1 MAKTAFKG
9 RAAELKLLDK
19 LWQMPEAALLILYG
33 RRRVGKTRLLTH
45 WREQHRDHALYWVA
59 EPMSARDQLRSFS
72 QAIHHFT
79 YPDSPVS
86 MQITYDNW
94 EQALWYVA
102 EQARNRRLALFI
114 DEFTY
119 LLEVE
124 PAIVGTLQKAWDH
137 WLRDSNLLLGLSG
150 SQMALMRKHVLSYE
164 APLYGRATSQ
174 FELRPL
180 PFSITKEF
188 FPGYSVQDRVAIYAI
203 FGGIPAYWERV
214 DASVSVMENISEL
227 LLTPNTLLQEEPR
240 LLLQDFISDQSNYVG
255 IMQAIALGERSNN
268 RISARTG
275 LPKGHVSKYLSVLR
289 NTGFVE
295 RRVPVTD
302 NVKSRRG
309 RYFVTDPYLRFYYHF
324 LAAHQAQLVIGAQQQ
339 ALRKIEQTLPL
350 FIENNTWQEL
360 CHEWLLRASA
370 NGEVPLPA
378 EQVGS
383 SWMRNYTFDVVGIN
397 RPERSLVLGVCSW
410 ESPPIDSRIM
420 RNLVA
425 RTPTIVPD
433 EGEWSVYFLGFAQS
447 GWTEDAQD
455 FVSELARAG
464 VIGENW
470 RSVGVRLL
478 NLEQVDADLISW
490 SAAANVN

>member
-1 MAKTAFKG
+1 
-9 RAAELKLLDK
+9 
-19 LWQMPEAALLILYG
+19 
-33 RRRVGKTRLLTH
+33 
-45 WREQHRDHALYWVA
+45 
-59 EPMSARDQLRSFS
+59 
-72 QAIHHFT
+72 
-79 YPDSPVS
+79 
-86 MQITYDNW
+86 
-94 EQALWYVA
+94 
-102 EQARNRRLALFI
+102 
-114 DEFTY
+114 
-119 LLEVE
+119 
-124 PAIVGTLQKAWDH
+124 
-137 WLRDSNLLLGLSG
+137 
-150 SQMALMRKHVLSYE
+150 
-164 APLYGRATSQ
+164 
-174 FELRPL
+174 
-180 PFSITKEF
+180 
-188 FPGYSVQDRVAIYAI
+188 
-203 FGGIPAYWERV
+203 
-214 DASVSVMENISEL
+214 MENISEL

-370 NGEVPLPA
+370 NNEVPLPV

-383 SWMRNYTFDVVGIN
+383 SWMRNYTFDVMGIN

-410 ESPPIDSRIM
+410 ESLPIDSSIL

-433 EGEWSVYFLGFAQS
+433 EGEWSVYFLGFAQNS
-447 GWTEDAQD
+447 WTEDAQD
-455 FVSELARAG
+455 FVSELAKPA
-464 VIGENW
+464 
-470 RSVGVRLL
+470 
-478 NLEQVDADLISW
+478 
-490 SAAANVN
+490 

>member
-9 RAAELKLLDK
+9 RSAELKELDK
-19 LWQMPEAALLILYG
+19 LWQMPKAALLILYG

-45 WREQHRDHALYWVA
+45 WREQHPEQALYWVA

-72 QAIHHFT
+72 QALHHFS

-86 MQITYDNW
+86 MEITYNDW
-94 EQALWYVA
+94 EQALWHVS
-102 EQARNRRLALFI
+102 EQAKDRRLALFI

-124 PAIVGTLQKAWDH
+124 PAIVGMLQKAWDH
-137 WLRDSNLLLGLSG
+137 WLSDSNLILALSG

-164 APLYGRATSQ
+164 APLYGRATAQ

-180 PFSITKEF
+180 PYSVTKEF
-188 FPGYSVQDRVAIYAI
+188 FPRYSPQERVSIYAI

-214 DASVSVMENISEL
+214 DDSVTVMENVSEQ

-255 IMQAIALGERSNN
+255 IMQAIALGERTNIG
-268 RISARTG
+268 ISRRTG

-289 NTGFVE
+289 NTQFVE
-295 RRVPVTD
+295 RRVPVNDT
-302 NVKSRRG
+302 VKSRRG

-360 CHEWLLRASA
+360 CREWLLHASSS
-370 NGEVPLPA
+370 GEVPAPV
-378 EQVGS
+378 EQAGGS
-383 SWMRNYTFDVVGIN
+383 WTRNYVFDVVGIN
-397 RPERSLVLGVCSW
+397 RQEKSLVLGACSW
-410 ESPPIDSRIM
+410 QSAPVDSGIL
-420 RNLVA
+420 RNMVT
-425 RTPTIVPD
+425 RTSSIVPSD
-433 EGEWSVYFLGFAQS
+433 GEWSVYFLGFAQT
-447 GWTEDAQD
+447 GWTEDAHA
-455 FVSELARAG
+455 FVAELVKIG
-464 VIGENW
+464 VTGENW
-470 RSVGVRLL
+470 RSVGARLL
-478 NLEQVDADLISW
+478 DLERVDADLVSW
-490 SAAANVN
+490 PTAASYN

>member
-124 PAIVGTLQKAWDH
+124 PSIVGTLQKAWDH

-188 FPGYSVQDRVAIYAI
+188 FPGYSVQDRVVI
-203 FGGIPAYWERV
+203 
-214 DASVSVMENISEL
+214 
-227 LLTPNTLLQEEPR
+227 TL
-240 LLLQDFISDQSNYVG
+240 F
-255 IMQAIALGERSNN
+255 
-268 RISARTG
+268 
-275 LPKGHVSKYLSVLR
+275 
-289 NTGFVE
+289 
-295 RRVPVTD
+295 
-302 NVKSRRG
+302 
-309 RYFVTDPYLRFYYHF
+309 
-324 LAAHQAQLVIGAQQQ
+324 
-339 ALRKIEQTLPL
+339 
-350 FIENNTWQEL
+350 
-360 CHEWLLRASA
+360 
-370 NGEVPLPA
+370 
-378 EQVGS
+378 
-383 SWMRNYTFDVVGIN
+383 
-397 RPERSLVLGVCSW
+397 
-410 ESPPIDSRIM
+410 
-420 RNLVA
+420 LVA
-425 RTPTIVPD
+425 FQPI
-433 EGEWSVYFLGFAQS
+433 GN
-447 GWTEDAQD
+447 
-455 FVSELARAG
+455 ELMILCR
-464 VIGENW
+464 
-470 RSVGVRLL
+470 
-478 NLEQVDADLISW
+478 
-490 SAAANVN
+490 

>member
-19 LWQMPEAALLILYG
+19 LWRMPEAALLILYG

-124 PAIVGTLQKAWDH
+124 PSIVGTLQKAWDH

-214 DASVSVMENISEL
+214 DDSVSVMENISEL

-268 RISARTG
+268 RISNRTG

-370 NGEVPLPA
+370 NNEVPLPV

-383 SWMRNYTFDVVGIN
+383 SWMRNYTFDVMGIN

-410 ESPPIDSRIM
+410 ESLPIDSSIL

-433 EGEWSVYFLGFAQS
+433 EGEWSVYFLGFAQNS
-447 GWTEDAQD
+447 WTEDAQD
-455 FVSELARAG
+455 FVSELAKTG

-470 RSVGVRLL
+470 RSVGARLL